1 MSSFR
6 STARGFH
13 HGLLVLMATSLSI
26 GLARADVVEVTEKSQ
41 LAPDRVVLDFSGRAR
56 CSTADNFRNWGIGIG
71 SDGGFTPVVGQIVV
85 FGLVASFLRN
95 GTCAETPAGN
105 DSSPLLIFDF
115 KYPVTE
121 AVFSLGNGGPG
132 VTAELKA
139 YDSAGRLL
147 GTFQSPE
154 VDAALGV
161 FFGIKATSDPPIS
174 KVTIDYSSSQLQEQV
189 LDFSFA
195 YQTRPEFASVIP
207 QIGDAFL
214 ELDDAVLALRTIIVV
229 TNLTDSTAEGQVA
242 LTLFAPDGSEMDL
255 ELTGGSGTTPATDDG
270 VANGFSIVPGGS
282 VVLTTPGTSDPV
294 VQGYAII
301 AANVPV
307 QSTAIFQILDGA
319 GAPTR
324 EAGVAGTQEATF
336 QSATVSLAQLGGVDT
351 GVAVA
356 NTSATTAS
364 VSMLLVTTNNEV
376 FGLFRTDLEPGAHM
390 AGFVPGLF
398 PGAPANFAGSILINS
413 DVPVA
418 ATVIRTLSGLV
429 SASLQVAQ

>member
-1 MSSFR
+1 MSFFR
-6 STARGFH
+6 ST
-13 HGLLVLMATSLSI
+13 LILMATSLSI
-26 GLARADVVEVTEKSQ
+26 GLARADVIEVTEESQ
-41 LAPDRVVLDFSGRAR
+41 LAPDRVVLDFAGRAR
-56 CSTADNFRNWGIGIG
+56 CSAADNFRNWGIGIG
-71 SDGGFTPVVGQIVV
+71 SDGGFTPVVEQIFVP
-85 FGLVASFLRN
+85 LVGIVSFLRN
-95 GTCAETPAGN
+95 GTCAETPAGD

-121 AVFSLGNGGPG
+121 AVFSLVNGGPG

-154 VDAALGV
+154 IDAALGV

-174 KVTIDYSSSQLQEQV
+174 KVTISYSSSQLQEQV
-189 LDFSFA
+189 IDFSFA
-195 YQTRPEFASVIP
+195 YQTRPDFASVIP
-207 QIGDAFL
+207 QIGDA
-214 ELDDAVLALRTIIVV
+214 VLGSGALRTIIVV

-282 VVLTTPGTSDPV
+282 VVLTTPGTSAPV
-294 VQGYAII
+294 VQGYAIVT
-301 AANVPV
+301 AGVPV

-319 GAPTR
+319 GAPTL
-324 EAGVAGTQEATF
+324 EAGVAGTQGATF
-336 QSATVSLAQLGGVDT
+336 QSATVVLAELGSVDT
-351 GVAVA
+351 GVALA
-356 NTSATTAS
+356 NTGDSTAS
-364 VSMLLVTTNNEV
+364 IDMQLVNTESEV
-376 FGLFRTDLEPGAHM
+376 FGLFQTQMEPGTHM
-390 AGFVPGLF
+390 ASFVPGLF
-398 PGAPANFAGSILINS
+398 PGAPPNFTGSILIKS

-418 ATVIRTLSGLV
+418 ATVIRTLSALV